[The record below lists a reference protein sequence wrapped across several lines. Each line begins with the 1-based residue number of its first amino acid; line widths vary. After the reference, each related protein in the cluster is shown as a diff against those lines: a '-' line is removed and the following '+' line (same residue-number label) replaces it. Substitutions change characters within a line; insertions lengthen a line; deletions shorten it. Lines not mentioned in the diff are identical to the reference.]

1 MFEIKVAA
9 PLGAV
14 LQWGLW
20 LELHVAARPGGLGWG
35 PALLVATV
43 RPLLL
48 SSQAGVEGLAGLLSH
63 NP

>member
-9 PLGAV
+9 PLGGV

-48 SSQAGVEGLAGLLSH
+48 SSQAWGGRLSR
-63 NP
+63 PPVA